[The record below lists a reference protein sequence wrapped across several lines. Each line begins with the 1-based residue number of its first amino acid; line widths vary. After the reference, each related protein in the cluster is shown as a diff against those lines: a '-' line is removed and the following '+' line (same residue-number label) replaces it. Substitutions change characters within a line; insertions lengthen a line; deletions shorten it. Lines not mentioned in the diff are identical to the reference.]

1 MPDLIDI
8 ANFPVGDVL
17 DILLKDKTTKKNII
31 FATDTYSSLECD
43 ELDEITTDV
52 LSCFSTLDIQPR
64 VMKAQAEQI
73 LRTRK
78 KAEVF
83 TPTWLCNVMNN
94 YCDEEWFGYPDA
106 FNRVNDD
113 NSWEE
118 TKGPVEMPKKKKR
131 HQYVDAR
138 RLEITCGEA
147 PYLVSRYDTTTGEII
162 PIEKRIGLLDRKL
175 RVVTENTDSEE
186 EWLRWTIRAYQSI
199 YGYEYQGD
207 NLLIARI
214 NLLVTFCDY
223 LEHTYHRKA
232 DKKELEQI
240 ANIIA
245 WNIWQMDGLKD
256 IPPLSSEQADITQ
269 LQLFFEEDE
278 ATTESNCILQ
288 NWRSKQPVTISDIK
302 NKTTRG
308 NSMKFDFIIGNP
320 PYQDNTLGDN
330 DTFAPPIYNIFMDA
344 VYEVADKVELI
355 HPARF
360 LFNAGSTPKAWNLK
374 MLNDEHFKVLYY
386 EQDSSKIFANTDI
399 KGGIA
404 ITYRNK
410 EKIYDKIEVF
420 TPYEML
426 NHILK
431 KVKGNRDFISF
442 SSIIVTSYAYHFV
455 EKLYFDYPE
464 CKNLLSKGHEFD
476 LKSNVFEKMPKV
488 FHDTLPSDG
497 NNYIRILGRK
507 NNMRCYKYIRKDY
520 INQVSNLDYYKLF
533 MPGATGTG
541 SYGEI
546 IAEPVIGYPFDG
558 STETFLSV
566 GRFDTEKDV
575 INVLSYIKTKFSRA
589 LFGVLKRTQANTP
602 EKWKCVPLQDF
613 TENSDIDWSKS
624 IPEIDKQLYK
634 KYGLSEEEI
643 NFIESHVKEMN

>member
-118 TKGPVEMPKKKKR
+118 TKGPVVFPKKKKW

-214 NLLVTFCDY
+214 NLLVTFCEY

-320 PYQDNTLGDN
+320 PYHQDSNGANESDISLYHYFYEESFKIA
-330 DTFAPPIYNIFMDA
+330 DT
-344 VYEVADKVELI
+344 VELI
-355 HPARF
+355 TPARF
-360 LFNAGSTPKAWNLK
+360 LFNAGYTPKTWNEK
-374 MLNDEHFKVLYY
+374 MLNDEHFKILFY
-386 EQDSSKIFANTDI
+386 EPKSNKVFGNTDI

-404 ITYRNK
+404 IGYRNSSQNFGA
-410 EKIYDKIEVF
+410 IGVF
-420 TPYEML
+420 T
-426 NHILK
+426 
-431 KVKGNRDFISF
+431 
-442 SSIIVTSYAYHFV
+442 A
-455 EKLYFDYPE
+455 YPE
-464 CKNLLSKGHEFD
+464 LNSIKAKVDSISQESLCNIITNRGLYRYSETAYKEQPEEMKKTADSRIAPSAFERMPALFTDEKPNDEHEYIQIYGNI
-476 LKSNVFEKMPKV
+476 KSQR
-488 FHDTLPSDG
+488 L
-497 NNYIRILGRK
+497 
-507 NNMRCYKYIRKDY
+507 YKWFRKDY
-520 INQVSNLDYYKLF
+520 VKPVDNLYKYKV
-533 MPGATGTG
+533 MIPKANGSGAIGEVLSTPLIGT
-541 SYGEI
+541 
-546 IAEPVIGYPFDG
+546 PLIGF
-558 STETFLSV
+558 TET
-566 GRFDTEKDV
+566 
-575 INVLSYIKTKFSRA
+575 YISIGETDSKSEAEAILKYVKSKFARTM
-589 LFGVLKRTQANTP
+589 LGILKVTQNNAKPTWA
-602 EKWKCVPLQDF
+602 KVPLQDF